1 MLLPRTKCQL
11 NQEQNENI
19 IHLFAINKQVDDH
32 NTSCLES
39 INQQGYVLYA
49 TYYMYT
55 ICSIGPTIKSKVLD
69 ISKDLPL
76 QTTQNLQQSLQI
88 KISGKYMITHN
99 IDTEDGPTNEA
110 TCVVKSFKIV
120 EGKPVV
126 IWVKFEDKDTGE
138 LIKYDKQDQQG
149 KAAFNED

>member
-1 MLLPRTKCQL
+1 MPLPRTKCQL

-19 IHLFAINKQVDDH
+19 IHLFATNKQVDDH

-39 INQQGYVLYA
+39 IDQPGCVLYA

-55 ICSIGPTIKSKVLD
+55 IYSIGPTNTSKVLD
-69 ISKDLPL
+69 ISKDLPF

-99 IDTEDGPTNEA
+99 IDTEDGTTNEA

-120 EGKPVV
+120 EGKPAV
-126 IWVKFEDKDTGE
+126 IWVKFEDKDT
-138 LIKYDKQDQQG
+138 
-149 KAAFNED
+149 